1 MNLTKTPSP
10 MNTLRTL
17 HSATR
22 FGGGGAILIVGGLDQ
37 NGNPLASA
45 EIFYPA
51 TGAFVA
57 LAGQLNTPRYDHA
70 AIVTANGAVL
80 IFGGIGAGMT
90 YLASVEIFVP
100 GSGRPEV
107 TGTFAIASGS
117 LSTPRAGMKAEM
129 LSAGGI
135 LVTGGQDGSD
145 QALALAE
152 IYTPGI

>member
-17 HSATR
+17 HTATR
-22 FGGGGAILIVGGLDQ
+22 FGGGGAILIAGGLDQ
-37 NGNPLASA
+37 NGNPLASV

-51 TGAFVA
+51 TGVFVA
-57 LAGQLNTPRYDHA
+57 LAGALNTARYDHA
-70 AIVTANGAVL
+70 AVCTPGGAVL
-80 IFGGIGAGMT
+80 IFGGIGEGMT
-90 YLASVEIFVP
+90 YLDSVEIFLP

-107 TGTFAIASGS
+107 TGTFAAASGS
-117 LSTPRAGMKAEM
+117 LSTARAGMKAEM
-129 LSAGGI
+129 LTGGGI

>member
-1 MNLTKTPSP
+1 MNLIKTPSP

-51 TGAFVA
+51 QGIFVA
-57 LAGQLNTPRYDHA
+57 LAGALNTARYDHA
-70 AIVTANGAVL
+70 VIVTANGAVL

-90 YLASVEIFVP
+90 YLASVEIFTP
-100 GSGRPEV
+100 GAGRPEV
-107 TGTFAIASGS
+107 TGTFTTALSG
-117 LSTPRAGMKAEM
+117 LSTARAGMKAEM
-129 LSAGGI
+129 LAGGGI
-135 LVTGGQDGSD
+135 LVCGGQDGSD

>member
-57 LAGQLNTPRYDHA
+57 LAASSTRRDTIMQL
-70 AIVTANGAVL
+70 
-80 IFGGIGAGMT
+80 
-90 YLASVEIFVP
+90 
-100 GSGRPEV
+100 
-107 TGTFAIASGS
+107 S
-117 LSTPRAGMKAEM
+117 LRRTEPC
-129 LSAGGI
+129 
-135 LVTGGQDGSD
+135 
-145 QALALAE
+145 
-152 IYTPGI
+152 